1 MLNLH
6 NGLLSADNPN
16 SWQYKSR
23 PRFRIINVYQT
34 QKLVS
39 GHIPQGFGDYIRGS
53 LSVLQT
59 ARRLGIE
66 FDMAIQHP
74 LAQWLQ
80 PAQQY
85 TNTVADINF
94 IETQNQCRRII
105 QACKSTRLFV
115 YVHAFPDPVCDD
127 DKQTVW
133 KHLQPNA
140 AMTAYRTAVYEA
152 MKIVPGQYEVI
163 HIRCGDTHIRDTH
176 VQFQTGSVEG
186 FRSVPTDYVNEA
198 LARMRPGTRY
208 VVLSDNAEVKSAI
221 KAQFA
226 GAIVRESEILHLGTS
241 IGFSAAGVRDT
252 LLDFYILGDAAR
264 VTALS
269 AYSHGSGFSQW
280 ACELRKV
287 PYTCTFMSSAKF
299 TLVYKTYGPDLP
311 WLKHSLKS
319 VKKYVAYYTALVIYC
334 HDEAVE
340 DLRSLLREVDV
351 AATVI
356 PVRYTMHGYIQ
367 QQIVKLECYKDVETP
382 FLVIMD
388 SDVMFT
394 APFDLRTL
402 MQEKISWTYSTKA
415 ATSSA
420 LEWSV
425 WKEAYE
431 AMTKTPHT
439 LHFMTNHF
447 PFVLTRTSLATAADE
462 FQKLHGVDYAAFC
475 QARLHALHLP
485 ANATVR
491 DYFAELAT
499 VFTEFEWIGFACM
512 RHCPQDY
519 YFTTKVVRNVPATQF
534 WSHGGVNAVKTKLN
548 VITM

>member
-1 MLNLH
+1 MLSLQK
-6 NGLLSADNPN
+6 GLLSADNPN
-16 SWQYKSR
+16 SWQYRSR
-23 PRFRIINVYQT
+23 PTLRIINVYQT
-34 QKLVS
+34 QKLSS
-39 GHIPQGFGDYIRGS
+39 GHIPQGFGDYVRGS

-59 ARRLGIE
+59 ARRLGLE

-80 PAQQY
+80 PAQKY
-85 TNTVADINF
+85 TNKVTDIQF
-94 IETQNQCRRII
+94 METQTQCRYII

-115 YVHAFPDPVCDD
+115 YVHAFPDPVTDVD
-127 DKQTVW
+127 REEVW
-133 KHLQPNA
+133 SHLQPNA
-140 AMTAYRTAVYEA
+140 AMTTYRAAVYAA
-152 MKIVPGQYEVI
+152 MKITPGQYEVM
-163 HIRCGDTHIRDTH
+163 HIRCGDSHIRDAH
-176 VQFQTGSVEG
+176 IQFQTGAME
-186 FRSVPTDYVNEA
+186 RYDPVPADFVSEA
-198 LARMRPGTRY
+198 LARMTPGIKY
-208 VVLSDNAEVKSAI
+208 VVLSDNHEVKSAI
-221 KAQFA
+221 QAQFV

-241 IGFSAAGVRDT
+241 VTFSAAGVRDT

-287 PYTCTFMSSAKF
+287 PYKCTFISSAKF
-299 TLVYKTYGPDLP
+299 TFVYKTYGPDLP
-311 WLKHSLKS
+311 WLKYSLKS
-319 VKKYVAYYTALVIYC
+319 IKKYVANFAALVIYC
-334 HDEAVE
+334 HDEAVN
-340 DLRSLLREVDV
+340 DLHGLLREVDMD
-351 AATVI
+351 ARVI
-356 PVRYTMHGYIQ
+356 PVHYTMHGYIQ

-382 FLVIMD
+382 YLVIMD

-439 LHFMTNHF
+439 VHFMTNHF
-447 PFVLTRTSLATAADE
+447 PFVLTRTSLVTAADE
-462 FQKLHGVDYAAFC
+462 FQKLHGVDYTAFC
-475 QARLHALHLP
+475 EARLHALQLP

-491 DYFAELAT
+491 EYFAELAT
-499 VFTEFEWIGFACM
+499 VFTEFEWIGFSCM
-512 RHCPQDY
+512 RHSPQDY

-534 WSHGGVNAVKTKLN
+534 WSHGGVDAVDAILKSL
-548 VITM
+548 